1 MPFTIHIGL
10 PKSGSTLLQQIFKEQ
25 TNSNTYLSKDSNN
38 IVYQNLIRYCQDDTL
53 YDDKNFKEI
62 DLNFDKNTNYII
74 SDEEFLNKTINDI
87 GVCLKKLDIL
97 FNPRIIIVLR
107 NQVDLIYSA
116 YRNNNF
122 AFYGTKIKLK
132 GSLEDIIEKCLI
144 NDTATYHFFRFLK
157 FNTFLESLY
166 KIFSKDRIKILFY
179 EDLIRNPKN
188 FFSDINSF
196 LNENYDYEKLK
207 NRKTNKTRLLHKILY
222 PKKKRICKKIFN
234 FYYNENIELS
244 KKFDV
249 PKEYID
255 FIY

>member
-87 GVCLKKLDIL
+87 GVCLKKLNIL

-132 GSLEDIIEKCLI
+132 GSLEDIIEKCLV
-144 NDTATYHFFRFLK
+144 NDAATYHFFRFLK

-166 KIFSKDRIKILFY
+166 KIFSKERIKILFY
-179 EDLIRNPKN
+179 EDLIRNPRN
-188 FFSDINSF
+188 FFSNINSF
-196 LNENYDYEKLK
+196 LNENYDYEKLR
-207 NRKTNKTRLLHKILY
+207 NHKTNKTRLLHKILY
-222 PKKKRICKKIFN
+222 PKKKRICKKIFD